1 MPRPGPTWTAAPS
14 TPNSRCV
21 RNGIAT
27 GVLAEACAAR
37 GTDLLVVSTN
47 EVFDGSR
54 IDGRPHEPDEPVSPG
69 NPYGA
74 SKADGERR
82 AVEAYAART
91 GASLGIARTAW
102 LFGAPGRDFPSR
114 ILDAAE
120 RARSAGEPLRAV
132 GDEWGTPT
140 YTADVA
146 DAIVELLADDAVAGT
161 HHLVNGL
168 FATRADWA
176 RYVVTRAGLEV
187 EVVDV
192 PSSTWERPSR
202 PPRWGVLAPTP
213 LPSGEPMRAWPDAM
227 ADYAPALLRAVG
239 IRA

>member
-1 MPRPGPTWTAAPS
+1 M
-14 TPNSRCV
+14 
-21 RNGIAT
+21 
-27 GVLAEACAAR
+27 
-37 GTDLLVVSTN
+37 
-47 EVFDGSR
+47 
-54 IDGRPHEPDEPVSPG
+54 
-69 NPYGA
+69 
-74 SKADGERR
+74 
-82 AVEAYAART
+82 